1 MAWKIVEDMEVAD
14 ELWRAG
20 ILYFQSRRD
29 VAPDNWWNL
38 DESSGSSLC
47 APSLYFP
54 SEYIYAIQVEE

>member
-29 VAPDNWWNL
+29 VALDDWWSL
-38 DESSGSSLC
+38 DESNDSPLC

-54 SEYIYAIQVEE
+54 SEYIYAIQVEV